1 VEKTVTVIGGSG
13 FVGRAT
19 IELLA
24 RQNARVIVLC
34 RNAERAKYLKPL
46 GSVGQITIVSGDARD
61 DAILDRVIA
70 PADGI
75 VNLIGILAESAGQSF
90 SALQAELPG
99 RIGTLAAKYD
109 VEQLVHV
116 SAIGASANSESTYA
130 RTKAAGEQGVQAAFP
145 KAVVLRPSI
154 IFGPRDDFF
163 NRFASMAMLAP
174 ALPLPGGG
182 RMRMQPVYVGDVA
195 QAIVAGL
202 GLANASTKMEGEVF
216 ELGGPATM
224 SFRQIM
230 ELTLSQIK
238 RRRLL
243 LPVPLSV
250 LKFGA
255 AFAGLLPNPPLTV
268 DQVRLLAVDNVVD
281 PSRPGL
287 AEIGIVPTPVD
298 SILPGYLA
306 RFRPGGKFAR

>member
-1 VEKTVTVIGGSG
+1 
-13 FVGRAT
+13 
-19 IELLA
+19 
-24 RQNARVIVLC
+24 
-34 RNAERAKYLKPL
+34 
-46 GSVGQITIVSGDARD
+46 
-61 DAILDRVIA
+61 
-70 PADGI
+70 
-75 VNLIGILAESAGQSF
+75 
-90 SALQAELPG
+90 
-99 RIGTLAAKYD
+99 
-109 VEQLVHV
+109 
-116 SAIGASANSESTYA
+116 
-130 RTKAAGEQGVQAAFP
+130 
-145 KAVVLRPSI
+145 
-154 IFGPRDDFF
+154 
-163 NRFASMAMLAP
+163 MAMLAP

-195 QAIVAGL
+195 QAIIAGL
-202 GLANASTKMEGEVF
+202 GLANAGTKMEGEVF
-216 ELGGPATM
+216 EIGGPATM

-230 ELTLSQIK
+230 ELTLSQIR